1 MKEDF
6 MRGKARKEDLFKI
19 PNILCYIRI
28 LIVPLFIYMFL
39 QKWYW
44 QSAIVVIV
52 AAATDVVDGWI
63 ARKFNMVSDWGKF
76 IDPVADKLMQF
87 AMLAVLLIKVP
98 WVLLLV
104 IAFVLKEVI
113 LLIVG
118 LYIYHKGR
126 NLDGAMWCGKLCTVV
141 FDASMLTL
149 IALPEKWITDTLA
162 SILICVV
169 FAFMLLSFIVYL
181 NAYVQL
187 YHKMKDE
194 HEI

>member
-87 AMLAVLLIKVP
+87 AMLAVLLIK
-98 WVLLLV
+98 
-104 IAFVLKEVI
+104 
-113 LLIVG
+113 
-118 LYIYHKGR
+118 YHGCYC
-126 NLDGAMWCGKLCTVV
+126 W
-141 FDASMLTL
+141 S
-149 IALPEKWITDTLA
+149 
-162 SILICVV
+162 
-169 FAFMLLSFIVYL
+169 
-181 NAYVQL
+181 
-187 YHKMKDE
+187 
-194 HEI
+194 

>member
-1 MKEDF
+1 

-44 QSAIVVIV
+44 QSAVVVIV

-141 FDASMLTL
+141 FDTSMLTL

-162 SILICVV
+162 SILICAV

>member
-28 LIVPLFIYMFL
+28 LMVPLFIYMFL

>member
-1 MKEDF
+1 

-104 IAFVLKEVI
+104 IAFVLKEVV